1 MKKQLCFLTT
11 SLFLLLLSAC
21 GGEPAGTWT
30 PVEDFQFT
38 LEEAAGVDGT
48 AFTPDGFDPAR
59 INDPD
64 HNYNPK
70 GWLDE
75 NTVLCTRSAED
86 IFDDTTELVAVT
98 LEGAVTE
105 LDVEIDPYTMV
116 TAQDGVVIYGKCY
129 ETALPDG
136 VTFARWN
143 GTEDLTPIY
152 QFEDGAAI
160 TFQQF
165 FSPDGTKAV
174 MSWISEIPGNDWKVR
189 IIDLNTG
196 AFQDLTPP
204 ELEGGAPEFLFSRWL
219 DDGTI
224 LVTAASDL
232 ANGGDAAAWEYSL
245 PQ

>member
-1 MKKQLCFLTT
+1 MKKQLCFLTA

-48 AFTPDGFDPAR
+48 EFTPDGFDPAR

-64 HNYNPK
+64 HNYTPK

-105 LDVEIDPYTMV
+105 LDMEIDPYTMV
-116 TAQDGVVIYGKCY
+116 TAQDGVVIYGKLY
-129 ETALPDG
+129 
-136 VTFARWN
+136 
-143 GTEDLTPIY
+143 
-152 QFEDGAAI
+152 
-160 TFQQF
+160 
-165 FSPDGTKAV
+165 
-174 MSWISEIPGNDWKVR
+174 
-189 IIDLNTG
+189 
-196 AFQDLTPP
+196 
-204 ELEGGAPEFLFSRWL
+204 
-219 DDGTI
+219 
-224 LVTAASDL
+224 
-232 ANGGDAAAWEYSL
+232 
-245 PQ
+245 